1 MTSLLNVFRPLGF
14 LFSFEYRYE
23 KDDMFFQT
31 SVLEAAEL
39 TSTELCK
46 KTPTKQMYPE
56 TDIQD
61 EKFQPKLLKSGK
73 VIQGWEKKKKNTR
86 CYSQMYL
93 QLQVTS
99 LPAYLIVSLVVTTLL
114 LQPSLKN

>member
-46 KTPTKQMYPE
+46 KKPQQNKCTLRQISRM
-56 TDIQD
+56 
-61 EKFQPKLLKSGK
+61 
-73 VIQGWEKKKKNTR
+73 KN
-86 CYSQMYL
+86 S
-93 QLQVTS
+93 S
-99 LPAYLIVSLVVTTLL
+99 
-114 LQPSLKN
+114 PSC

>member
-46 KTPTKQMYPE
+46 KKTPTKQMYPE
-56 TDIQD
+56 TDI
-61 EKFQPKLLKSGK
+61 
-73 VIQGWEKKKKNTR
+73 
-86 CYSQMYL
+86 
-93 QLQVTS
+93 
-99 LPAYLIVSLVVTTLL
+99 
-114 LQPSLKN
+114 